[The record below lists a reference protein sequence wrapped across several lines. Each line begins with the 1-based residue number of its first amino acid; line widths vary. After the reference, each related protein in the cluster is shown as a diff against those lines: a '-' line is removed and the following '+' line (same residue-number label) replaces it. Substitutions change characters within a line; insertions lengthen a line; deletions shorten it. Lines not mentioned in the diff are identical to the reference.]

1 MRRRSTLSL
10 IAAGALA
17 ALLAGCAPATSDA
30 GASATDGEPVPGGTL
45 VFGDVQPITTAQTQR
60 ANNYS
65 VANLLSQLEDR
76 LTFIDPET
84 GELGGW
90 IAEEFSANDD
100 NTEFTFVIRDAV
112 TFSDGTP
119 LDADAVEQ
127 NLEFL
132 GHGDPDQGIPANT
145 GFSGFDRAEVTGES
159 EVTAY
164 FSTPNYNFLTVT
176 STATAGLVS
185 PATLELD
192 IEGQSDVEQIVGSG
206 PFVFE
211 SQIPEQEIRLTA
223 REDYAWAPES
233 SPNQGRA
240 YLDEVVFTVL
250 AEVGL
255 RSGAVTSGQV
265 DVARGIQPTD
275 EQPLRD
281 AGFEVVPTRTTELTV
296 NFTGLRATDT
306 VLEDVRVRQALQI
319 GFDRD
324 ALAENVLGESYAPA
338 TSLLPADAPGYVDL
352 SAELAYDPE
361 RAAELL
367 DEAGWVVGTDG
378 IREKDGEPLEVSLA
392 ASNQSVVFRPAFE
405 FIAEQWRGI
414 GVHLDNR
421 AGDNTYSTA
430 AGTDPTVELLG
441 TRLFMNGGI
450 GPIFREDANTWTF
463 HADEEFNAAYE
474 AELAAAD
481 EPAWREARE
490 AQQRRIVIDD
500 PRVLVLWEETQVQAL
515 GQGVHVEFTG
525 GDTPLLQRAW
535 VAG

>member
-1 MRRRSTLSL
+1 MRRIRTPL
-10 IAAGALA
+10 ITTAAVL
-17 ALLAGCAPATSDA
+17 LLAGCAA
-30 GASATDGEPVPGGTL
+30 PVPGAVDDAASGAPVQGGTL

-65 VANLLSQLEDR
+65 VANLISQLEDR
-76 LTFIDPET
+76 LTFVDPGS

-90 IAEEFSANDD
+90 IAEDFAANPT
-100 NTEFTFVIRDAV
+100 NTEFTFTIRDGV

-119 LDADAVEQ
+119 LDATAVEQ
-127 NLEFL
+127 NLELL

-145 GFSGFDRAEVTGES
+145 GFSGFDRAEVTGDA

-164 FSTPNYNFLTVT
+164 FSSPNSNFLTVT

-185 PATLELD
+185 PSTLELD
-192 IEGQSDVEQIVGSG
+192 IAGQSDIEQIIGSG

-211 SQIPEQEIRLTA
+211 SQIPEQEIRLVA
-223 REDYAWAPES
+223 RDDYAWAPAS

-240 YLDEVVFTVL
+240 HLDEVVFTVL

-255 RSGAVTSGQV
+255 RAGAVTSGQV
-265 DVARGIQPTD
+265 DAARGIQPTD
-275 EQPLRD
+275 EEPLRA
-281 AGFEVVPTRTTELTV
+281 AGIEVVPTRTTDLTV
-296 NFTGLRATDT
+296 NFAGFRAGGT

-319 GFDRD
+319 GFDRE
-324 ALAENVLGESYAPA
+324 AVAENVLGGSYAPA
-338 TSLLPADAPGYVDL
+338 TSLLPSGAPGYVDL

-361 RAAELL
+361 GAAALL
-367 DEAGWVVGTDG
+367 DAAGWQPGADG
-378 IREKDGEPLEVSLA
+378 IRVKDGERLELSLA

-405 FIAEQWRGI
+405 FIAEQWRAL
-414 GVHLDNR
+414 GVQLDNR
-421 AGDNTYSTA
+421 AGDNTFSTA
-430 AGTDPTVELLG
+430 AGTDPTVELVG

-450 GPIFREDANTWTF
+450 GPIYRDDANVWT
-463 HADEEFNAAYE
+463 HSSDEEFNAAYD
-474 AELAAAD
+474 AELAATD
-481 EPAWREARE
+481 EAAWNAARE
-490 AQQRRIVIDD
+490 AQQRRIVLEN

-515 GQGVHVEFTG
+515 GRGVHLEFTG